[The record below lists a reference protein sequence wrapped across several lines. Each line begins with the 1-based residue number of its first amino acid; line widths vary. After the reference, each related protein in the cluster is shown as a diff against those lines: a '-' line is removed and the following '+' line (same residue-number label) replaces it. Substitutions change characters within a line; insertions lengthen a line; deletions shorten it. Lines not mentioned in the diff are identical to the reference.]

1 MRNSRRRQRAS
12 TMPEINLVPMI
23 DVLTTILTFFVVIS
37 MTLTAGQTVLN
48 VNLPKTDK
56 DGTAQQTQT
65 AKQPEPMIVGINQ
78 SGEVVLQNKP
88 VGTAQLQA
96 QTKAYFEKFPQGN
109 VVLKADS
116 KTPYEKLA
124 QVFEKVRQIGGDRIA
139 LAVDAN

>member
-1 MRNSRRRQRAS
+1 
-12 TMPEINLVPMI
+12 MPEINLIPMI

-65 AKQPEPMIVGINQ
+65 DTQPEPMIVGINQ

-88 VGTAQLQA
+88 VDVPQLQA
-96 QTKAYFEKFPQGN
+96 QTKAYFEKSPKGN

-116 KTPYEKLA
+116 KTTYEKLA
-124 QVFEKVRQIGGDRIA
+124 QVLAKVREIGGDRIA
-139 LAVDAN
+139 LAVDAD

>member
-1 MRNSRRRQRAS
+1 
-12 TMPEINLVPMI
+12 MPEINLVPMI

-56 DGTAQQTQT
+56 DGTAQQAQT
-65 AKQPEPMIVGINQ
+65 DKQPEPMIVGINET
-78 SGEVVLQNKP
+78 GEVVLQNKP
-88 VGTAQLQA
+88 VDFAELQA
-96 QTKAYFEKFPQGN
+96 QTNAYFEKSPQGN
-109 VVLKADS
+109 VVLKADR

-124 QVFEKVRQIGGDRIA
+124 QVLEKVRQIGGDRIA

>member
-1 MRNSRRRQRAS
+1 
-12 TMPEINLVPMI
+12 MPEINLIPMI

-65 AKQPEPMIVGINQ
+65 DTQPEPMIVGINQ

-88 VGTAQLQA
+88 VDVPQLQA
-96 QTKAYFEKFPQGN
+96 QTKAYFEKSPKGN

-124 QVFEKVRQIGGDRIA
+124 QVLAKVREIGGDRIA
-139 LAVDAN
+139 LAVDAD

>member
-1 MRNSRRRQRAS
+1 
-12 TMPEINLVPMI
+12 MPEINLIPMI

-56 DGTAQQTQT
+56 DGTAQQMQT
-65 AKQPEPMIVGINQ
+65 DKQPEPMIVGINQ
-78 SGEVVLQNKP
+78 AGQVVLQNKP
-88 VGTAQLQA
+88 VDVPQLQA
-96 QTKAYFEKFPQGN
+96 ETRAYFEKFPKGN

-124 QVFEKVRQIGGDRIA
+124 QVLAKVREIGGDRIA

>member
-1 MRNSRRRQRAS
+1 
-12 TMPEINLVPMI
+12 MPEINLVPMI

-56 DGTAQQTQT
+56 DGTSQQDPN

-78 SGEVVLQNKP
+78 AGEVVLQNKSVDFP
-88 VGTAQLQA
+88 QLQA
-96 QTKAYFEKFPQGN
+96 QTKAYFGKFPLGN
-109 VVLKADS
+109 VVLKADR

-124 QVFEKVRQIGGDRIA
+124 QVLEKVRQIGGDRIA
-139 LAVDAN
+139 LAVDAE

>member
-1 MRNSRRRQRAS
+1 
-12 TMPEINLVPMI
+12 MPEINLIPMI

-65 AKQPEPMIVGINQ
+65 DQQPEPMIVGINQ
-78 SGEVVLQNKP
+78 AGEVVIQNKP
-88 VGTAQLQA
+88 VDIAELQA
-96 QTKAYFEKFPQGN
+96 QTKAYFEKFPKGN
-109 VVLKADS
+109 IVLKADS

-124 QVFEKVRQIGGDRIA
+124 QVLAKVREIGGDRIA